1 MKLPYTAV
9 EFTRTGEQA
18 DRSQVAAALAMIGT
32 GTDVLLIS
40 HGWNNDIAGAERMYT
55 RLVDNIATLTAARA
69 DGGRRLTVVGLL
81 WPSRK
86 WTTNDDDVAG
96 HGLSAAG
103 APAADLKARVTE
115 TVEDPV
121 AARRMRDLAD
131 RLDDSAEARDEF
143 LALLR
148 GQLPPQPAVADDDA
162 PPLTLREGDT
172 GAVFGAAEEAERDL
186 AQQLGARPAP
196 PPDDSN
202 SPFAPLPDPLAGT
215 GAAATGLFD
224 FFRKSP
230 LKAAEELL
238 NITTFYSMKS
248 RAGDVG
254 ARGVAALLDT
264 IAGTHP
270 DVRVH
275 LAGHSFGARVVAMA
289 AATSS
294 APISSLAL
302 LQGAFSHRG
311 LAARDDRLKMP
322 DGAFRRLLTGGHLR
336 GPVVVTHTHN
346 DKAVGLAYA
355 LASRLANQVAS
366 GLGDP
371 GDPYGGLGANGAV
384 GTAEAVA
391 GELGDEHTTYAFR
404 PGRVHNLHAD
414 KFVTNHSDVTNL
426 AVANAVLAGMT
437 VR

>member
-1 MKLPYTAV
+1 MRLPYTAV
-9 EFTRTGEQA
+9 EFTKNGDQA

-40 HGWNNDIAGAERMYT
+40 HGWNNDIPGAERMFT
-55 RLVDNIATLTAARA
+55 RLADNIATLTTGRA
-69 DGGRRLTVVGLL
+69 DTGRRLTVVGLL
-81 WPSRK
+81 WPSRQWATK
-86 WTTNDDDVAG
+86 DGDVAG
-96 HGLSAAG
+96 HGLSASAG
-103 APAADLKARVTE
+103 PAAELKARITE

-121 AARRMRDLAD
+121 AAGRLRELAD
-131 RLDDSAEARDEF
+131 DLDTSAEARDEF

-148 GQLPPQPAVADDDA
+148 GQLPPQDAVADDDA
-162 PPLTLREGDT
+162 PPLTLREGAT
-172 GAVFGAAEEAERDL
+172 GTVFGAAEEAELDL
-186 AQQLGARPAP
+186 AQQLGAHPVP
-196 PPDDSN
+196 PPDAGN

-215 GAAATGLFD
+215 GVAATGLFD

-230 LKAAEELL
+230 RKAAEELL
-238 NITTFYSMKS
+238 NMTTFYSMKS

-254 ARGVAALLDT
+254 SRGVAALLD
-264 IAGTHP
+264 AVAAAHP
-270 DVRVH
+270 GVRVH

-289 AATSS
+289 AATSA
-294 APISSLAL
+294 APISSVAL

-311 LAARDDRLKMP
+311 LAARDDRLRMP
-322 DGAFRRLLTGGHLR
+322 DGAFRRVLTGGHLR

-355 LASRLANQVAS
+355 LASRLADQVAS

-391 GELGDEHTTYAFR
+391 GELGDEHTTYHFR
-404 PGRVHNLHAD
+404 AGRVHNLHAD

-437 VR
+437 VG